1 MSGLILALTGT
12 ALVSWLCIGLETSLL
27 TFLADPLLLFN
38 EIIGV
43 IEGSEAALNSESGYL
58 DRPTY
63 LALGATSQKIFAG
76 RREVVY
82 DLFQKYLRYKPKGSW
97 DSAER

>member
-1 MSGLILALTGT
+1 MGWKASQLI
-12 ALVSWLCIGLETSLL
+12 C
-27 TFLADPLLLFN
+27 LADPLLLFN

-43 IEGSEAALNSESGYL
+43 IEGSETALNSESGYL
-58 DRPTY
+58 DRSTY

-76 RREVVY
+76 RRDVVY

-97 DSAER
+97 DSAERYVTARLTFFGAE